1 MSERMEK
8 VALVT
13 GAASGI
19 GKACAERLVRDGFLV
34 VACDL
39 RSALPG
45 IVPLD
50 VRSEPEWQKVLAEI
64 AGRHGRL
71 DVLVN
76 AAGVSVNGDTIDGCS
91 PEIWSTT
98 FETNVSGPLLGMK
111 HAIPIMRQKGEG
123 VILNIG
129 SILAN
134 VADGEAAAYSAS
146 KGALRQ
152 LTKSVALDLARRS
165 PGIRCNMISP
175 GYTQTPLLR
184 EWATTQNADISLYAE
199 RTPLRRLCTP
209 DEVASLAAYLCGDL
223 AMAVTGSDFL
233 VDGGYT
239 AQ

>member
-1 MSERMEK
+1 VSGGAEK

-19 GKACAERLVRDGFLV
+19 GKACAYRLAREGFLV
-34 VACDL
+34 VACDQ

-50 VRSEPEWQKVLAEI
+50 VRGELEWQRVLAEI

-71 DVLVN
+71 DVLIN
-76 AAGVSVNGDTIDGCS
+76 AADVSVNGDTIDGCS
-91 PEIWSTT
+91 PEIWSTI

-111 HAIPIMRQKGEG
+111 HAIPIMRQQGEG

-134 VADGEAAAYSAS
+134 VANGEAAAYSAS

-152 LTKSVALDLARRS
+152 LTKSVALDLARKS

-175 GYTQTPLLR
+175 GYIRTSLLG
-184 EWATTQNADISLYAE
+184 EWVTTHDAAVSLYTE

-223 AMAVTGSDFL
+223 ATAVTGSDFL